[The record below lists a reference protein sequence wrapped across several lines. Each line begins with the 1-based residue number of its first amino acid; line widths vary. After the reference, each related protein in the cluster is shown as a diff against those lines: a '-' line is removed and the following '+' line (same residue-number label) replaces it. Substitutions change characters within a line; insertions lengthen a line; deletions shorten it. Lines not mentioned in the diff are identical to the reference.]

1 MNNQGFALR
10 SFLVII
16 GLSMVVVLTVF
27 LIQRR
32 DSRTASVTALY
43 ERYLQNQSIEGSEGL
58 LSEEMIST
66 ITEVGPPSILCID
79 IIPDNVVIDNIE
91 EGDKMINVFLNYL
104 EGPIRLVTEDDG
116 NQWKIVRIE
125 CPSVDL
131 EAEVEEEISVVGE
144 EEIEVEGN
152 NRVPEIPVVSKA
164 KEDLSGRL
172 NVDSSEI
179 ELMTVETVIFSD
191 STLGTSSPGEVYDQ
205 KLTPGYLIILSA
217 NGKEYRYH
225 ADETRVIFIL

>member
-1 MNNQGFALR
+1 
-10 SFLVII
+10 
-16 GLSMVVVLTVF
+16 MVVVLTVF
-27 LIQRR
+27 LVQKR
-32 DSRTASVTALY
+32 DSRTASVRALY
-43 ERYLQNQSIEGSEGL
+43 ERYLEDQTVEGSEGL

-66 ITEVGPPSILCID
+66 ITEVGPSSILCID

-91 EGDKMINVFLNYL
+91 EGDKIISVFLNYL
-104 EGPIRLVTEDDG
+104 EGPIRLITEDEG

-125 CPSVDL
+125 CPSVNL
-131 EAEVEEEISVVGE
+131 EAEIEEEISVVE
-144 EEIEVEGN
+144 EREGEIEEN
-152 NRVPEIPVVSKA
+152 NRVSEIPAVSKA

-172 NVDSSEI
+172 NIDSSEI
-179 ELMTVETVIFSD
+179 DLMTVEAVIFSD

-225 ADETRVIFIL
+225 ADETRALFIL